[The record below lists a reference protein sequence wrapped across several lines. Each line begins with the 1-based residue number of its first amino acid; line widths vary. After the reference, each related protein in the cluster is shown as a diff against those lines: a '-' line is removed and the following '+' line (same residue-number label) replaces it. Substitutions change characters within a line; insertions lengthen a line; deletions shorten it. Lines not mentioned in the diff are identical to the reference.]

1 MLKQNNICN
10 LGNSHQ
16 GMQVKEMVER
26 RYSMTRHNLWEM
38 ILFVVVSIYAY
49 AIGDLNLFELAS
61 EPLRQILGYPP
72 PAYLVSVALAI
83 YCFSAV
89 SLTLT
94 AMVKGA
100 QPEQKWNQIGYRSAF
115 YFFYAF
121 SGSISANFLAVLLV
135 GLILYGL
142 DQCHIWIYN
151 NRVIDHEKNSWAN

>member
-1 MLKQNNICN
+1 MLRENNIYN
-10 LGNSHQ
+10 LDNGHRS
-16 GMQVKEMVER
+16 MQIKELSDR
-26 RYSMTRHNLWEM
+26 RYMMSRHNLWEM

-72 PAYLVSVALAI
+72 PAYLVSIALAV
-83 YCFSAV
+83 YFFSAV

-94 AMVKGA
+94 AMVRGA

-121 SGSISANFLAVLLV
+121 SGSISTNFLAVLMV
-135 GLILYGL
+135 GLVLYGL
-142 DQCHIWIYN
+142 DQCHICIYN
-151 NRVIDHEKNSWAN
+151 KRMIDLEK